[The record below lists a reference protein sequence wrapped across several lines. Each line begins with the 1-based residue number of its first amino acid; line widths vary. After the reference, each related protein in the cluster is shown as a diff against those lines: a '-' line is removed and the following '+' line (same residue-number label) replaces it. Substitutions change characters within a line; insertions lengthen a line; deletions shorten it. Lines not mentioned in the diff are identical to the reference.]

1 MTSRDL
7 KQSRS
12 WAAPLGAAHDAIT
25 RLGFYISGLC
35 LLVIVGSYCYEIA
48 ARYFFSAP
56 TRWAGAMVA
65 YMLCAMLFLV
75 TPELTRVRGHIL
87 ISVLPDNL
95 SPAAASKYMRIIYI
109 FSAIV
114 CFVAGW
120 LCYGVVISQFHS
132 GITTV
137 NEWRIPK
144 WYLSALIPYGFIS
157 SGIYFVRFTFS
168 DEHTQKVSTEG
179 ALS

>member
-25 RLGFYISGLC
+25 QLGFYISGLC
-35 LLVIVGSYCYEIA
+35 LLIIVGSYCYEIA

-75 TPELTRVRGHIL
+75 TPELARNRGHIL
-87 ISVLPDNL
+87 ISILPDTLPSNI
-95 SPAAASKYMRIIYI
+95 AEIYMRIIYLL
-109 FSAIV
+109 SAVV
-114 CFVAGW
+114 CMVVGW
-120 LCYGVVISQFHS
+120 LCFGVALSQFHS
-132 GITTV
+132 GINTV

-144 WYLSALIPYGFIS
+144 WYLSALIPYALFS
-157 SGIYFVRFTFS
+157 SGIYFMRFAFS
-168 DEHTQKVSTEG
+168 KQRAHEASTEG
-179 ALS
+179 VLS